1 MKETIKWQDIM
12 MTNMKKRFKTIAVIL
27 IAVALITGTVITVN
41 YFSDKSDSDNEPTN
55 SETQAAETVSATDN
69 ILNPEDIE
77 WNGDK
82 FEALNN
88 DGLVN
93 ILLIGQDRREGEGRQ
108 RSDAMILCS
117 FNPETNKLSMIS
129 FLRDLYVQ
137 IPGYEDNRLNAAYAY
152 GGFEL
157 LKETL
162 ELNFGISVDGCLES
176 DFEGFEKIIDTVGG
190 VDIELTAK
198 EAEIVGNGASEGLCT
213 LNGKQALT
221 YARIR
226 KIDSDFQRTARQRK
240 IMGAVFEKAKS
251 YSLTELAM
259 FFTKIL
265 PLMATDMTEDE
276 MMALA
281 LSFASSFRDIETE
294 SFTVPAD
301 GTYKIAMIREMAVL
315 VPDLYEI
322 KKLIFEEYLPM

>member
-1 MKETIKWQDIM
+1 
-12 MTNMKKRFKTIAVIL
+12 MKKTLKIFAVI
-27 IAVALITGTVITVN
+27 IIVATVIAGAIAAIN
-41 YFSDKSDSDNEPTN
+41 YFTDSTDLNDKNTV
-55 SETQAAETVSATDN
+55 SETHTSENVTATN
-69 ILNPEDIE
+69 NTLNPEDIE
-77 WNGDK
+77 WNGDG
-82 FEALNN
+82 FEAVNN

-93 ILLIGQDRREGEGRQ
+93 ILLIGQDKREGESRQ

-117 FNPETNKLSMIS
+117 FNPETQQLSMIS
-129 FLRDLYVQ
+129 FLRDLYVR
-137 IPGYEDNRLNAAYAY
+137 IPDYEDNRLNAAYAY

-190 VDIELTAK
+190 VEIELTAA
-198 EAEIVGNGASEGLCT
+198 EAEIIGGGATEGVCT
-213 LNGKQALT
+213 LNGEQALT

-240 IMGAVFEKAKS
+240 IMGAVFEKAKT
-251 YSLTELAM
+251 YTLPELAV
-259 FFTKIL
+259 FFSEIL
-265 PLMATDMTEDE
+265 TLMSTDMTDDE
-276 MMALA
+276 MMSLA
-281 LSFASSFRDIETE
+281 LTFASSFQNVEIK
-294 SFTVPAD
+294 SFIVPSE
-301 GTYKIAMIREMAVL
+301 GTYMNATINGMSVL

>member
-1 MKETIKWQDIM
+1 
-12 MTNMKKRFKTIAVIL
+12 MKKIAVISL
-27 IAVALITGTVITVN
+27 IAVAVIIGAVFAIGH
-41 YFSDKSDSDNEPTN
+41 FSDKNIGNETTTV
-55 SETQAAETVSATDN
+55 SETESSTETTTSVTVS
-69 ILNPEDIE
+69 
-77 WNGDK
+77 WNGDEYK
-82 FEALNN
+82 TVDN

-93 ILLIGQDRREGEGRQ
+93 ILLIGQDRREGEDRQ

-117 FNPETNKLSMIS
+117 FNPETSKLSMIS

-176 DFEGFEKIIDTVGG
+176 DFEGFEKIIDTIGG
-190 VDIELTAK
+190 VEIELTK
-198 EAEIVGNGASEGLCT
+198 EEAEIVGANEGICT
-213 LNGKQALT
+213 LNGNQALT

-226 KIDSDFQRTARQRK
+226 KIDSDFQRTERQKK
-240 IMGAVFEKAKS
+240 IMNSVFEKAKT

-259 FFTKIL
+259 FFSEIF
-265 PLMATDMTEDE
+265 PLMSTDMTDDE
-276 MMALA
+276 VMTLA
-281 LSFASSFRDIETE
+281 LTLASSFGELETQSYSIPSQGNYE
-294 SFTVPAD
+294 NAT
-301 GTYKIAMIREMAVL
+301 IRGMAVL
-315 VPDLYEI
+315 VPNLCEI

>member
-1 MKETIKWQDIM
+1 
-12 MTNMKKRFKTIAVIL
+12 MKKNFKITAVIL
-27 IAVALITGTVITVN
+27 IVISLFAGTVITVN
-41 YFSDKSDSDNEPTN
+41 HFLDKADSDNEITN
-55 SETQAAETVSATDN
+55 SETQTAETVSATDN

-77 WNGDK
+77 WNGDD

-93 ILLIGQDRREGEGRQ
+93 ILLIGQDKREGESRQ

-137 IPGYEDNRLNAAYAY
+137 IPNYEDNRLNAAYAY

-162 ELNFGISVDGCLES
+162 ALNFGITVDGCLES
-176 DFEGFEKIIDTVGG
+176 DFEGFKKIIDTVGG
-190 VDIELTAK
+190 VDIELTAE
-198 EAEIVGNGASEGLCT
+198 EAGIVGNGASEGLCT
-213 LNGKQALT
+213 LDGKQALT

-240 IMGAVFEKAKS
+240 IMGAVFEKAKN

-259 FFTKIL
+259 FFSEIL

-294 SFTVPAD
+294 SYIVPAE
-301 GTYKIAMIREMAVL
+301 GTYKNAMIREMAVL
-315 VPDLYEI
+315 VPNLYEI

>member
-1 MKETIKWQDIM
+1 
-12 MTNMKKRFKTIAVIL
+12 MKKKFKITTVIL
-27 IAVALITGTVITVN
+27 IAVTLITGTVIAVN
-41 YFSDKSDSDNEPTN
+41 HFSDKTDSDNVVTT
-55 SETQAAETVSATDN
+55 SETQTAETVSATDN
-69 ILNPEDIE
+69 VLNPEDVE
-77 WNGDK
+77 WNGDD

-93 ILLIGQDRREGEGRQ
+93 ILLIGQDKREGESRQ

-137 IPGYEDNRLNAAYAY
+137 IPGYDDNRLNAAYAY
-152 GGFEL
+152 GGFDL
-157 LKETL
+157 LKDTL
-162 ELNFGISVDGCLES
+162 ALNFGITVDGCLES
-176 DFEGFEKIIDTVGG
+176 DFEGFKKIIDTVGG
-190 VDIELTAK
+190 VDIELTAE
-198 EAEIVGNGASEGLCT
+198 EAEIVGNGATEGLCT
-213 LNGKQALT
+213 LDGEQALT

-240 IMGAVFEKAKS
+240 IMGAVFEKAKT
-251 YSLTELAM
+251 YTLPELAM
-259 FFTKIL
+259 FFNEIL

-276 MMALA
+276 LMTLA
-281 LSFASSFRDIETE
+281 LTFASSFQNVETE
-294 SFTVPAD
+294 SHIVPAE
-301 GTYKIAMIREMAVL
+301 GTYKNAVIRGMAVL

>member
-1 MKETIKWQDIM
+1 
-12 MTNMKKRFKTIAVIL
+12 MKKSIKIIGVIL
-27 IAVALITGTVITVN
+27 IVAAITIGAVNHFLMQ
-41 YFSDKSDSDNEPTN
+41 SDIDEQT
-55 SETQAAETVSATDN
+55 SETQTTQVLSTEDN
-69 ILNPEDIE
+69 VLNPEDVE

-117 FNPETNKLSMIS
+117 FNPENNQLSMIS

-198 EAEIVGNGASEGLCT
+198 EAEIVGNGASDGVCT
-213 LNGKQALT
+213 LNGEQALT

-240 IMGAVFEKAKS
+240 IMGAVFEKAKT

-259 FFTKIL
+259 FFSEIL

-276 MMALA
+276 MMDLA

-294 SFTVPAD
+294 SFIVPAE
-301 GTYKIAMIREMAVL
+301 GAYKNAMIREMAVL
-315 VPDLYEI
+315 LPDLYEI
-322 KKLIFEEYLPM
+322 KKLIFEEYLPI

>member
-1 MKETIKWQDIM
+1 MKKTIKLIC
-12 MTNMKKRFKTIAVIL
+12 VIL
-27 IAVALITGTVITVN
+27 IVAAITVGAVIAGTH
-41 YFSDKSDSDNEPTN
+41 FFMRPEIDGQP
-55 SETQAAETVSATDN
+55 SETQNTESVSDTDN
-69 ILNPEDIE
+69 VINPEDVE

-82 FEALNN
+82 FEAVNN

-93 ILLIGQDRREGEGRQ
+93 ILLIGQDRREGESRQ

-213 LNGKQALT
+213 LNGEQALT

-240 IMGAVFEKAKS
+240 IMGAVFEKAKT

-259 FFTKIL
+259 FFSEIL
-265 PLMATDMTEDE
+265 PLMTTDMTEDE
-276 MMALA
+276 IMTLA
-281 LSFASSFRDIETE
+281 LTLASSFSEIEI
-294 SFTVPAD
+294 SSYIVPAE
-301 GTYKIAMIREMAVL
+301 GTYKDAMIREMAVL
-315 VPDLYEI
+315 VPNLYEI

>member
-1 MKETIKWQDIM
+1 
-12 MTNMKKRFKTIAVIL
+12 MKKNFKITAVIL
-27 IAVALITGTVITVN
+27 IVISLIAGTVIAVN
-41 YFSDKSDSDNEPTN
+41 HFSNKNESDNEITI

-93 ILLIGQDRREGEGRQ
+93 ILLIGQDKREGESRQ

-152 GGFEL
+152 GGFDL

-198 EAEIVGNGASEGLCT
+198 EAEIVGNGVTEGVCT
-213 LNGKQALT
+213 LNGEQALT

-240 IMGAVFEKAKS
+240 IMGAVFEKAKT
-251 YSLTELAM
+251 YTLPELAM
-259 FFTKIL
+259 FFSEIL

-276 MMALA
+276 IMTLA
-281 LSFASSFRDIETE
+281 LTLASSFSEIKI
-294 SFTVPAD
+294 SSYIVPAE
-301 GTYKIAMIREMAVL
+301 GTCKNAVIRGMAVL
-315 VPDLYEI
+315 VPDLYKI

>member
-1 MKETIKWQDIM
+1 
-12 MTNMKKRFKTIAVIL
+12 MKKVFKITAVVL
-27 IAVALITGTVITVN
+27 IAVALITGAVAGVN
-41 YFSDKSDSDNEPTN
+41 HFSKTEQNSQNTTTEIQTTAEASDADN
-55 SETQAAETVSATDN
+55 V
-69 ILNPEDIE
+69 LNPEDIE
-77 WNGDK
+77 WNGDD
-82 FEALNN
+82 FPAVNN

-93 ILLIGQDRREGEGRQ
+93 ILLIGQDKREGESRQ

-117 FNPETNKLSMIS
+117 FNPENNKLSMIS

-162 ELNFGISVDGCLES
+162 NLNFGITVDGCLES
-176 DFEGFEKIIDTVGG
+176 DFEGFEKIIDTIGG
-190 VDIELTAK
+190 VEIELTAA

-213 LNGKQALT
+213 LSGEQALT

-240 IMGAVFEKAKS
+240 ILDAVFEKAKA
-251 YSLTELAM
+251 YTLPELAM
-259 FFTKIL
+259 FFGEIL
-265 PLMATDMTEDE
+265 PVMSTDMTEE
-276 MMALA
+276 EITALA
-281 LSFASSFRDIETE
+281 LTLASSFTEIETE
-294 SFTVPAD
+294 SYTVPAE
-301 GTYKIAMIREMAVL
+301 GTYKNVIIRDMAVL
-315 VPDLYEI
+315 LPDLAEI

>member
-1 MKETIKWQDIM
+1 
-12 MTNMKKRFKTIAVIL
+12 MKKGVKITGIIL
-27 IAVALITGTVITVN
+27 IAVIFISGTVLTVKH
-41 YFSDKSDSDNEPTN
+41 FSKADQSTTTADIQTAPVNSDAGN
-55 SETQAAETVSATDN
+55 V
-69 ILNPEDIE
+69 LNPEDIE
-77 WNGDK
+77 WNGDNFK
-82 FEALNN
+82 ALNN

-117 FNPETNKLSMIS
+117 FNPESNELSMIS

-137 IPGYEDNRLNAAYAY
+137 IPGHEDNRLNAAYAY

-162 ELNFGISVDGCLES
+162 ELNFGVTVDGCLEA
-176 DFEGFEKIIDTVGG
+176 DFDGFEKIIDTVGG

-198 EAEIVGNGASEGLCT
+198 EAEIVGNGAAEGLCT

-226 KIDSDFQRTARQRK
+226 KTDSDFQRTARQRK

-251 YSLTELAM
+251 YSLPELAM
-259 FFTKIL
+259 FFSEIL
-265 PLMATDMTEDE
+265 PLMATDITEDE
-276 MMALA
+276 IMNLSLTLA
-281 LSFASSFRDIETE
+281 PSFNEVKTE
-294 SFTVPAD
+294 SHIVPAE
-301 GTYKIAMIREMAVL
+301 GTYKNATVNGMAVL

-322 KKLIFEEYLPM
+322 KKMIFEEYLPI

>member
-1 MKETIKWQDIM
+1 MKKTLKIIGVTVIIAAVIAGAVMTVNHFLNNTELDNKNTTHETQTTETIP
-12 MTNMKKRFKTIAVIL
+12 N
-27 IAVALITGTVITVN
+27 
-41 YFSDKSDSDNEPTN
+41 
-55 SETQAAETVSATDN
+55 TDN
-69 ILNPEDIE
+69 VLIPEDIE
-77 WNGDK
+77 WNGNE
-82 FEALNN
+82 FEAVNN

-93 ILLIGQDRREGEGRQ
+93 ILLIGQDKREGESRQ

-117 FNPETNKLSMIS
+117 FNPETNKLAMIS

-162 ELNFGISVDGCLES
+162 SLNFGITVDGCLES

-190 VDIELTAK
+190 VEIELTEE
-198 EAEIVGNGASEGLCT
+198 EAQIVGGNATEGICI
-213 LNGKQALT
+213 LNGEQALT

-240 IMGAVFEKAKS
+240 IMGAVFEKAKT
-251 YSLTELAM
+251 YTLPKLAM
-259 FFTKIL
+259 FFSEIL
-265 PLMATDMTEDE
+265 PLMATDMTQDE
-276 MMALA
+276 MMNLA
-281 LSFASSFRDIETE
+281 LTFASSFQNVETE
-294 SFTVPAD
+294 SYIVPAE
-301 GTYKIAMIREMAVL
+301 GTYENAMIRGMAVL